1 MLHSR
6 AVKNMS
12 NCCDSNHNCIEEL
25 YQDHIKILESIDML
39 ETAIKDYLIDR
50 EKVKEFLEFTENFS
64 EPHHKKEEQ
73 VLFPKL
79 KEKGIPE
86 ENGPIGMMLFEHG
99 IKRSYVDNLRD
110 ALLNDAKEAIKSNGN
125 AIVNLM
131 RDHIYKEDNILY
143 PCAKDILSEE
153 EMSEMSEKCLKIKS
167 E

>member
-1 MLHSR
+1 
-6 AVKNMS
+6 MS
-12 NCCDSNHNCIEEL
+12 HCRDNSHNCIEEL
-25 YQDHIKILESIDML
+25 YQDHVKILESMDML
-39 ETAIKDYLIDR
+39 ETAIKDYFIDT

-99 IKRSYVDNLRD
+99 IKRSYVNNLKD
-110 ALLNDAKEAIKSNGN
+110 ALFDDDKEAIKSNGS
-125 AIVNLM
+125 AIINLM

-143 PCAKDILSEE
+143 PCAKDVLSEE
-153 EMSEMSEKCLKIKS
+153 EMSEMAGRCSQIPS
-167 E
+167 